1 MENGQLDIAT
11 LDYDALKAA
20 REQINDRLRELER
33 DAVKTLEQQAIR
45 FGFQLIKNGLGLKPR
60 PPKPSYVN
68 PDNPAETYS
77 GRGRK
82 PAWLQAKLDEGRDIE
97 EFKAA

>member
-1 MENGQLDIAT
+1 MEIAS
-11 LDYDALKAA
+11 LNYDELKQA

-60 PPKPSYVN
+60 AQAKYVN
-68 PDNPAETYS
+68 PADPTQTYS

-82 PAWLQAKLDEGRDIE
+82 PAWVQDLLDQGRQLE
-97 EFKAA
+97 EFKA